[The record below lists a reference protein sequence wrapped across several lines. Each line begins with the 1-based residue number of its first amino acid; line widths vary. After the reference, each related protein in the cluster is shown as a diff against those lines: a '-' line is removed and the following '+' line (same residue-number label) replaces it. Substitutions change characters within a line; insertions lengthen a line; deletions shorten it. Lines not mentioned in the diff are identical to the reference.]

1 MIMKPLNRCFID
13 IVYINEPFPPER
25 YIIGRNNFRE
35 VFSTSPCIY
44 GEDANLQLLQLVHE
58 PGSDTVF
65 VERHDQFLVDGKW
78 IRIPILG
85 YLKVKNGQV
94 CFWKD
99 YWDYQKY
106 KQYVTKEFGPDF
118 KLFRSQVKK
127 S

>member
-1 MIMKPLNRCFID
+1 LLFFSFYFLD
-13 IVYINEPFPPER
+13 LVYINEPFPAER
-25 YIIGRNNFRE
+25 YIIGKNNFRE

-44 GEDANLQLLQLVHE
+44 CDDANLQLLQLVHE

-85 YLKVKNGQV
+85 YLKVTKDAKV
-94 CFWKD
+94 CYWKD

-118 KLFRSQVKK
+118 KLFRTQAKK
-127 S
+127 N